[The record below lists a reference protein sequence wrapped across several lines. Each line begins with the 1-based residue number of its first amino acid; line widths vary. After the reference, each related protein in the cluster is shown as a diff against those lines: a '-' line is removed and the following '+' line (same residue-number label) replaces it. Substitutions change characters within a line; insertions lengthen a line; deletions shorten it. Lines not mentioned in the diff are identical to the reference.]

1 MSWQTTDTAEQDWPR
16 ITPVVKTLIAINV
29 VIAFLGATI
38 VQPSEL
44 ESIFA
49 FRSGPLAETW
59 WTAFTYMFLH
69 AGLWHLAMNMYTLW
83 LFGPRLEHVWGTRSF
98 ALFYVWCGLGGAV
111 FHALFGGL
119 ASMVGAS
126 AAIFGVMLAYAM
138 TWPRDEIFLFGVVP
152 MRVAT
157 LVLILALVNV
167 AMISGTLNGGGV
179 AAFAHLGGFAFAFL
193 YLKKPQHVSID
204 QLRQRVSPAPDVQDD
219 MTPRSTPKPST
230 RSRHRDEV
238 DEVVAQSKAAVAK
251 RPARVA
257 PGKKL
262 TGREDKAEEL
272 DRVLDKIS
280 KHGLESLTTGERKL
294 LDDMSRPL
302 RDAEQ
307 LRSRPAVVK

>member
-1 MSWQTTDTAEQDWPR
+1 MSWQPTDTAEQDWPR

-29 VIAFLGATI
+29 VITFLGATI

-59 WTAFTYMFLH
+59 WSAFTYMFLH

-83 LFGPRLEHVWGTRSF
+83 LFGPRLEHVWGSRSF
-98 ALFYVWCGLGGAV
+98 ALFYIWCGLGGAV
-111 FHALFGGL
+111 FHALLGGL

-138 TWPRDEIFLFGVVP
+138 HWPRDEIFFFGVIP

-157 LVLILALVNV
+157 LVLMLAL
-167 AMISGTLNGGGV
+167 LNLFMGYGAGAAGGGGV
-179 AAFAHLGGFAFAFL
+179 AYFAHLGGFAFAFL

-219 MTPRSTPKPST
+219 MTPRSAPKPST

-257 PGKKL
+257 PGKKV

-280 KHGLESLTTGERKL
+280 KHGLASLTSGERKL
-294 LDDMSRPL
+294 LDDMSKQL
-302 RDAEQ
+302 RDQ
-307 LRSRPAVVK
+307 